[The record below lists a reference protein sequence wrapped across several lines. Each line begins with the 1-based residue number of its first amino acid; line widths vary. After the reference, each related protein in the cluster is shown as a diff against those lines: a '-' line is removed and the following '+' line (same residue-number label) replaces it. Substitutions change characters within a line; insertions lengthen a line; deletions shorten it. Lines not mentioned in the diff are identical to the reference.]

1 MAWLGVYHELHC
13 IVSDESYRIDFHG
26 FSTDVF
32 IEDASAMELP
42 GTLSSE
48 YQRKRQASLGY
59 SCW

>member
-13 IVSDESYRIDFHG
+13 IVSDESYCIDPRR
-26 FSTDVF
+26 FSTDF
-32 IEDASAMELP
+32 STEDASAMELP

-59 SCW
+59 PCW